1 MGALPAYRPMLAR
14 LGAVPDRDE
23 GWAYEMKWDGVRAL
37 AYVAEGRVRLYSRN
51 GKEITAAYP
60 ELAGLA
66 EAVGD
71 RPCVLDGEVVAFDAQ
86 GRPSFEALQ
95 PRMHQ
100 RDPARVRRLMA
111 VVPVGYLLFDV
122 LHVGDTPVISRPYR
136 ERRELL
142 AGLVRPGPHWDVPP
156 HLEGVPAAQVVDE
169 SRRLGLEGIVA
180 KRVASPYRPGRRS
193 PEWRKVKNFRSQEV
207 VVGGWQP
214 GQGRRAD
221 TIGSLLVG
229 VYEDGRLRYAGHVG
243 TGFTEAALREL
254 ERLLR
259 PLEREASP
267 FADEVPREF
276 ARNAH
281 WVEPRLVG
289 EVRYAE
295 WTGDSRLRHPSWR
308 GLRDDKRPEQ
318 VRREDA

>member
-1 MGALPAYRPMLAR
+1 MGGLPAYRPMLAQ
-14 LGAVPDRDE
+14 LGAAPARDE

-37 AYVAEGRVRLYSRN
+37 AYVEDGRVRLYSRN
-51 GKEITAAYP
+51 AKEITAAYP

-66 EAVGD
+66 DAVGD
-71 RPCVLDGEVVAFDAQ
+71 RRCVLDGEVVAFDAQ
-86 GRPSFEALQ
+86 GRPRFEALQ

-100 RDPARVRRLMA
+100 RDPARVRRLMDL
-111 VVPVGYLLFDV
+111 VPVSYLLFDV
-122 LHVGDTPVISRPYR
+122 LHVGDRPVIGLPYLD
-136 ERRELL
+136 RRALL

-156 HLEGVPAAQVVDE
+156 HLEGVAAAQVVDE

-229 VYEDGRLRYAGHVG
+229 VYEEGRLRYAGHVG
-243 TGFTEAALREL
+243 TGFSEAALREL
-254 ERLLR
+254 DRLLR
-259 PLEREASP
+259 PLERAASP
-267 FADEVPREF
+267 FDDEVPREF
-276 ARNAH
+276 ARSAH

-295 WTGDSRLRHPSWR
+295 WTGDHRLRHPSWR
-308 GLRDDKRPEQ
+308 GLRDDKTPGQ